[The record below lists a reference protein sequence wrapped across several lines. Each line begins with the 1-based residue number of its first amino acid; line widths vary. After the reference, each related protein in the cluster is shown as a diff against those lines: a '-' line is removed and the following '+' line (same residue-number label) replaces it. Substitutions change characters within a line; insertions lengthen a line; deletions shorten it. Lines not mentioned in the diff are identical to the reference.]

1 MKKRWIPIVL
11 GIISTATQAETSN
24 QVHFQGQFLNAPC
37 VVSADT
43 ENQLIDMGQYRTG
56 DILQTGQYTANIPF
70 EIRLVNCD
78 IELAQTAR
86 FSFIGERDQLDPSL
100 LKIRSDQSPNAQT
113 AQGIGLEIVDAN
125 GTPLRPDG
133 VVYSEAKALINGQNT
148 FIFSARYKSTTAMV
162 KAGQANADANF
173 LITYQ

>member
-1 MKKRWIPIVL
+1 MKKLWLPTVL
-11 GIISTATQAETSN
+11 VMISTVTKADLTN
-24 QVHFQGQFLNAPC
+24 QIHFQGQFLNAPC
-37 VVSADT
+37 VVSADS

-78 IELAQTAR
+78 IEVAQTAK
-86 FSFIGERDQLDPSL
+86 FSFFGERDQLDPSL
-100 LKIRSDQSPNAQT
+100 LMIKSDQTPNAQI

-148 FIFSARYKSTTAMV
+148 FIFSARYKSTGALV